1 MQHFRLHR
9 LIGKEFVQII
19 VILLFW
25 LTWPYEQLH
34 NYVSPGAP
42 RIVSGTER
50 LEHHEQWAE
59 AVSTLALGTFA
70 ITASFAYSFIKFD
83 RKQNTRLWP
92 FVTTGTTRSPPSFL

>member
-1 MQHFRLHR
+1 MQHFGLHP
-9 LIGKEFVQII
+9 LIWREFLSVI

-25 LTWPYEQLH
+25 VAWPYEQLRD
-34 NYVSPGAP
+34 YVSAGAS
-42 RIVSGTER
+42 RVVSGTER
-50 LEHHEQWAE
+50 LEHHEQWAD

-92 FVTTGTTRSPPSFL
+92 FVTTGTTRSPPSFF

>member
-1 MQHFRLHR
+1 MQRSNSYR
-9 LIGKEFVQII
+9 LIGREFWPII

-25 LTWPYEQLH
+25 VAWPYEQLDD
-34 NYVSPGAP
+34 YVSTGVP
-42 RIVSGTER
+42 RVVSATER

-59 AVSTLALGTFA
+59 AVSALALGTFA

>member
-1 MQHFRLHR
+1 MQHFKLHR

-34 NYVSPGAP
+34 NYVSAGAP
-42 RIVSGTER
+42 RIASGTER
-50 LEHHEQWAE
+50 LEHHEHWVE
-59 AVSTLALGTFA
+59 AASALALGTFA